1 MDISD
6 KVDQVRSKLEQ
17 VRSKLSDEQ
26 ATSLGGTLKEIEGAV
41 QDLGSGH
48 IAANREAK
56 NRKIEIRQLNEK
68 LENIE
73 IERDDY
79 KTKYDSFDTSDLKK
93 QIEEANKKITNMV
106 SQQKDSFIKFYEN
119 TKEHPNWEKAS
130 KRFKIP
136 MNGDTPDWD
145 SLDNES
151 LEKNI
156 EIRNDLQELEYFT
169 PITVKGGPEGGKS
182 SPGHTPEINEIMEKR
197 DKGDMTWKEDYENL
211 KKKRGY

>member
-1 MDISD
+1 M
-6 KVDQVRSKLEQ
+6 RSKLEQ

-48 IAANREAK
+48 IAANSEAK
-56 NRKIEIRQLNEK
+56 NRKIEIRHLNEK

-106 SQQKDSFIKFYEN
+106 SQQKDS
-119 TKEHPNWEKAS
+119 
-130 KRFKIP
+130 
-136 MNGDTPDWD
+136 
-145 SLDNES
+145 
-151 LEKNI
+151 
-156 EIRNDLQELEYFT
+156 
-169 PITVKGGPEGGKS
+169 PITRQIRFRAGLCDWAVASG
-182 SPGHTPEINEIMEKR
+182 
-197 DKGDMTWKEDYENL
+197 NL
-211 KKKRGY
+211 ATVHPSTERR